1 MQVDACQK
9 ACAVIDTAAF
19 TMDVTTL
26 TPTKHTKSQK
36 PKSVEESVQIAK
48 NRSGSKKKTKSF
60 SLRKS
65 KRDSVHSLTESP
77 EKLPTKSP
85 LASPAA
91 AAGSAAASPQ
101 LSPSP
106 GLIVPET
113 LYPILDFDDDDD
125 DNTVPNTPD
134 QADRADQA
142 AAAHETRQADTE
154 SSMVVEE
161 TQLFAIDTDD
171 EGEAVS
177 DPGPDADADEGPTAE
192 SPAKSPAKDPAAK
205 QATKRTATHGA
216 LKVSTAAV
224 REPDAD
230 EEPTEESPTKESS
243 VKGTSKRG
251 ALQDITTQGSITKLS
266 KRKRPTK
273 KAEAVAVT
281 QVAPDATKAVPKGKE
296 AKTPEATKARV
307 QTAPKKKTAS
317 KRDKAR
323 VKRVFVL
330 SSLSDM
336 DVILPTIK

>member
-48 NRSGSKKKTKSF
+48 NRSGSKKKKKPF

-85 LASPAA
+85 L

-177 DPGPDADADEGPTAE
+177 DPGPDADADEGPTAD
-192 SPAKSPAKDPAAK
+192 SPAKSPAKSPVKDPPAK
-205 QATKRTATHGA
+205 QAIKRTATHGA

-224 REPDAD
+224 PEPDAD

-251 ALQDITTQGSITKLS
+251 ALQDITTQGSSTKLS

-307 QTAPKKKTAS
+307 QTVPKKKTAS